1 MPDLQYKQFKPKPAS
16 QEANEKPNRKAYSR
30 VLLGDG
36 DSLFVFSIGQEKM
49 LFEICVTR
57 CMNEWMYWLD
67 TSLSG
72 IGSQV
77 VIGETRQLSVNP
89 ECPEDHVLLCFEMMT
104 ENTVSIRIGQSAGAG
119 LSMMIA
125 RAGTSTPRL
134 N

>member
-1 MPDLQYKQFKPKPAS
+1 MPDLQYKQFKPKPVS
-16 QEANEKPNRKAYSR
+16 QVVNEKPNRKAYSR

-89 ECPEDHVLLCFEMMT
+89 EYPEDHVLLCFEKMT
-104 ENTVSIRIGQSAGAG
+104 EQTVSIR
-119 LSMMIA
+119 M
-125 RAGTSTPRL
+125 
-134 N
+134 

>member
-1 MPDLQYKQFKPKPAS
+1 MPDLQYKQFKPKPVS
-16 QEANEKPNRKAYSR
+16 QVVNEKPNRKAYSR

-77 VIGETRQLSVNP
+77 VIGDKRQLSVNP
-89 ECPEDHVLLCFEMMT
+89 ECPEDHVLLCFEMIT

>member
-16 QEANEKPNRKAYSR
+16 QEVNEKPNRKAYSR

-89 ECPEDHVLLCFEMMT
+89 EYPEDHVLLCFEMMT
-104 ENTVSIRIGQSAGAG
+104 EQTVSIRMGQSQGAG
-119 LSMMIA
+119 VGMMIK
-125 RAGTSTPRL
+125 RAERPAPRL

>member
-89 ECPEDHVLLCFEMMT
+89 EYPEDHVLLCFEMMT

>member
-1 MPDLQYKQFKPKPAS
+1 MPDLQYKQFKPKPVS
-16 QEANEKPNRKAYSR
+16 QVVNEKPNRKAYSR

-36 DSLFVFSIGQEKM
+36 DSLIVFSMQQEKM

-57 CMNEWMYWLD
+57 CMNDWMYWLD
-67 TSLSG
+67 TGLMG
-72 IGSQV
+72 FGSQV
-77 VIGETRQLSVNP
+77 VIGDKRQLSVNP

>member
-1 MPDLQYKQFKPKPAS
+1 MPDQQYKQFKLKSES
-16 QEANEKPNRKAYSR
+16 QESNAKPKQKGYSR
-30 VLLGDG
+30 ILLGDG
-36 DSLFVFSIGQEKM
+36 DSLIVFSMQQEKM

-57 CMNEWMYWLD
+57 CMNDWMYWLD

-89 ECPEDHVLLCFEMMT
+89 EYPEDHVLLCFEMMT
-104 ENTVSIRIGQSAGAG
+104 EQTVSIRMGQSQGAG
-119 LSMMIA
+119 VGMMIK
-125 RAGTSTPRL
+125 RAELSAPRL

>member
-1 MPDLQYKQFKPKPAS
+1 MPDLQYKQFKPKPVS
-16 QEANEKPNRKAYSR
+16 QVVNEKPNRKAYSR

-57 CMNEWMYWLD
+57 CMNDWMYWLD
-67 TSLSG
+67 TGLMG
-72 IGSQV
+72 FGSQV
-77 VIGETRQLSVNP
+77 VIGDKRQLSVNP

>member
-1 MPDLQYKQFKPKPAS
+1 MPDLQYKQFKPKPVS
-16 QEANEKPNRKAYSR
+16 QVVNEKPNRKAYSR

-89 ECPEDHVLLCFEMMT
+89 EYPEDHVLLCFEMMT
-104 ENTVSIRIGQSAGAG
+104 EQTASIRMGQSQGAG
-119 LSMMIA
+119 VGMMIK
-125 RAGTSTPRL
+125 RAELSAPRL